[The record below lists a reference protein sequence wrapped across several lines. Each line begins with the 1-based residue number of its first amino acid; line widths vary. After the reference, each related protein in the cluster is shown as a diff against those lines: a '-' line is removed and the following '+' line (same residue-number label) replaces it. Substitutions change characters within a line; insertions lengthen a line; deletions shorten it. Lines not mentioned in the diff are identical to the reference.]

1 MKTYLPQLLL
11 LISFIFTSCTGQ
23 NSKVE
28 TIEPK
33 TFQELLSKTSNMQL
47 IDVRTPEEFNSE
59 HIDKSVNINW
69 NGDNFETEVAKY
81 DKNQAVFVYCK
92 AGGRSAQAAAKLSEM
107 GFTKIYNLAGG
118 MMKWNAEGLG
128 KPIAKNSGMSM
139 AQYQKLLDTDKK
151 VLIDF
156 SAKWCGPCQ
165 KMAPF
170 IEKMKEELK
179 DKVIIIKL
187 DADENKS
194 LCQELQIDGLPTLIL
209 YKNKKEVWKN
219 LGFISE
225 EDLRKK
231 L

>member
-1 MKTYLPQLLL
+1 MKTFFSHLFLLV
-11 LISFIFTSCTGQ
+11 SFVFASCTGQ
-23 NSKVE
+23 TSKIE

-33 TFQELLSKTSNMQL
+33 AFNDLLAQNNTPQL
-47 IDVRTPEEFNSE
+47 IDVRTPEEFSTE

-69 NGDNFETEVAKY
+69 NGGNFENEVSKY
-81 DKNQAVFVYCK
+81 DKNQPVFVYCK

-107 GFTKIYNLAGG
+107 GFTKVYNLDGG

-139 AQYQKLLDTDKK
+139 ADYQKLLNTDKK
-151 VLIDF
+151 VLIDI

-179 DKVIIIKL
+179 DKVIIIKI
-187 DADENKS
+187 DADANKS
-194 LCQELQIDGLPTLIL
+194 LCQELQIEGLPTLIL
-209 YKNKKEVWKN
+209 YKDKKEVWKN

>member
-1 MKTYLPQLLL
+1 MKTFFSHLFLLASL
-11 LISFIFTSCTGQ
+11 VFASCTGQ
-23 NSKVE
+23 TSKVE

-33 TFQELLSKTSNMQL
+33 VFNDLLTQNTSPQI
-47 IDVRTPEEFNSE
+47 IDVRTPEEFSSE

-69 NGDNFETEVAKY
+69 NGGNFENEVSKY
-81 DKNQAVFVYCK
+81 DKNQPVFVYCK

-107 GFTKIYNLAGG
+107 GFTKVYNLAGG
-118 MMKWNAEGLG
+118 MMKWNSEGLG
-128 KPIAKNSGMSM
+128 KPLTKNTGMTSVEF
-139 AQYQKLLDTDKK
+139 QKLLDTDKK
-151 VLIDF
+151 VLIDI
-156 SAKWCGPCQ
+156 SAKWCGPCK
-165 KMAPF
+165 KMAPY

-179 DKVIIIKL
+179 DKVTIIKI
-187 DADENKS
+187 DADENRS
-194 LCQELQIDGLPTLIL
+194 LCEELKIEGLPTLIL